1 MTSRRKPVFL
11 SLDEVLALHGEQIDR
26 YGGAT
31 GLRDLGLLE
40 SALAAPRATF
50 GREYLHATLPE
61 MAAAYLFHVVRN
73 HPFLDGN
80 KRTGLSASIAFLGM
94 NGLWLESDPEVL
106 ANLVLGVAEGRTARA
121 EVAEFIRMN
130 AVPWDG

>member
-1 MTSRRKPVFL
+1 MTLRRKPVFL
-11 SLDEVLALHGEQIDR
+11 FLDEVLALHGEQIER

-40 SALAAPRATF
+40 SALAAPRAAF
-50 GREYLHATLPE
+50 GREYLHASLPE
-61 MAAAYLFHVVRN
+61 MAAAYLYHVVRN

-80 KRTGLSASIAFLGM
+80 KRAGLAASIAFLGM

-106 ANLVLGVAEGRTARA
+106 TDLVLGVAEGRTARA

-130 AVPWDG
+130 TVPWDG

>member
-80 KRTGLSASIAFLGM
+80 KRAGLAASIAFLGM
-94 NGLWLESDPEVL
+94 NGLWLESEPKVL

>member
-11 SLDEVLALHGEQIDR
+11 SLDEVLALHGEQIRSVRWRD
-26 YGGAT
+26 

>member
-1 MTSRRKPVFL
+1 MTSGRKPVFL
-11 SLDEVLALHGEQIDR
+11 SLDEALALHGEQIER

-50 GREYLHATLPE
+50 GREYLHASLPE
-61 MAAAYLFHVVRN
+61 MAAAYLYHVVRN

-80 KRTGLSASIAFLGM
+80 KRAGLAASIAFLGM

-106 ANLVLGVAEGRTARA
+106 TDLVLGVAEGRTARA

-130 AVPWDG
+130 TVPWDG